1 AEPAVTGSLPSTR
14 PPGKLGSVRANP
26 LPSKSAF
33 SNGGVKAEVT
43 EPEAATELQPIR
55 PNVYGAKP
63 SHAASIGNDRG
74 SRHLATPV
82 SHTHAATHGVPG
94 ERQMEGIQAP
104 SVALEKL
111 APAEVQVGKLA
122 TFETRVRN
130 VGQIAAHE
138 VIVTD
143 HVPHKTRLEATTP
156 QATEAADG
164 TLTWNLGNMQPG
176 DEIAITMQVTPED
189 EGDIGSVA

>member
-1 AEPAVTGSLPSTR
+1 MADTARLSQVI
-14 PPGKLGSVRANP
+14 
-26 LPSKSAF
+26 
-33 SNGGVKAEVT
+33 
-43 EPEAATELQPIR
+43 EPEATAGLQPVR
-55 PNVYGAKP
+55 PNVYGPKAGL
-63 SHAASIGNDRG
+63 ASSTAHDRG

-94 ERQMEGIQAP
+94 ERQMEGMQAP

-143 HVPHKTRLEATTP
+143 HVPRGTRLEATTP

-164 TLTWNLGNMQPG
+164 TLTWNLGTMQPG
-176 DEIAITMQVTPED
+176 DEIAISLQVTPEE
-189 EGDIGSVA
+189 EGEIGSVAQVGFAGKATARTISTRPLLM